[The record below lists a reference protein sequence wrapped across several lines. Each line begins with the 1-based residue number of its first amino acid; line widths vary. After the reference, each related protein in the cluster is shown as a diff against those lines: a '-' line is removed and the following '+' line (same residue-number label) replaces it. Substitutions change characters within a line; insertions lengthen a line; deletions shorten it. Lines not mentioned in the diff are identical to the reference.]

1 MVSFFVM
8 EMVIPTV
15 EMTFP
20 ILEMVFPIVGVETV
34 FLIVGMERVEKVFL
48 TVLVAGEGPKCSR
61 SQVSGIPKCLRGEG
75 VPKCLRGENVLSVFV
90 GRAFPS
96 VFVERAFLSVF
107 MERAF
112 PSVFVERRS
121 QVVTTI
127 PLMRFSS
134 HVTLNKVCSD
144 ELIYINFVI
153 ITVYIS

>member
-34 FLIVGMERVEKVFL
+34 FLLVGVERVEKVFL

-75 VPKCLRGENVLSVFV
+75 VPKCHCGEGVPKCLRGEGVPKCLR
-90 GRAFPS
+90 GEAFPS
-96 VFVERAFLSVF
+96 S
-107 MERAF
+107 
-112 PSVFVERRS
+112 
-121 QVVTTI
+121 TTI

-134 HVTLNKVCSD
+134 PVTPNYYGSD